1 MYTNSTG
8 TWRQVTLKENSWAH
22 KRKQTRNRSHFRLA
36 LMTGLFFFFKH
47 ILIYIYATKM
57 EYSNTV
63 VDVWFIERERQLNT
77 QKLQTTLST
86 FKCTW
91 ADQPLAKTLLLLM
104 FNHHPDK
111 TFPLHK
117 RMNTSSESYCLPFHF
132 GSPACFFVHI

>member
-1 MYTNSTG
+1 
-8 TWRQVTLKENSWAH
+8 
-22 KRKQTRNRSHFRLA
+22 
-36 LMTGLFFFFKH
+36 
-47 ILIYIYATKM
+47 M

-117 RMNTSSESYCLPFHF
+117 RMNTSLESYCLPFHF
-132 GSPACFFVHI
+132 GSPACFFILPSSNRMLAVFVHEYNRIFVHI